1 MTFLSGRLT
10 LLIFCSAMMLSRG
23 FAAEFSK
30 ALTAEDFARA
40 GLGKLTPA
48 ELERLDELVQ
58 AQRTGEVARVRDE
71 TAAKVAAETTVK
83 VQAETTAKVKAEA
96 EAAHTADSGSLLH
109 RMRVILAPGTEIE
122 YASVETE
129 IKLPFSGYD
138 PGTVLTLTNGQQWRV
153 ESGKY
158 WAPAKSGQARKVII
172 QPGALGAFFL
182 QIQDAGRVKV
192 TKVGS
197 R

>member
-1 MTFLSGRLT
+1 MTFLSGRLAMLILSSAT
-10 LLIFCSAMMLSRG
+10 LSSDG
-23 FAAEFSK
+23 VAAEFSK
-30 ALTAEDFARA
+30 VLSTDDFARA

-48 ELERLDELVQ
+48 ELARLDELVE

-83 VQAETTAKVKAEA
+83 VQAETTAKVKAET
-96 EAAHTADSGSLLH
+96 EAARGADSGSLLH

-158 WAPAKSGQARKVII
+158 WAPAKSAQPRKVII

-182 QIQDAGRVKV
+182 QIQGAGRVKV
-192 TKVGS
+192 TKVGLH
-197 R
+197 